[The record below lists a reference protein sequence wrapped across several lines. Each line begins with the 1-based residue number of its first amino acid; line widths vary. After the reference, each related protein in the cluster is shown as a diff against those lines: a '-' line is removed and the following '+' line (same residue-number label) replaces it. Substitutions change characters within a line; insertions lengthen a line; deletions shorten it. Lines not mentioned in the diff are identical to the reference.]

1 METSL
6 RQNVCEHIAQNAA
19 SKNIYLDCINGST
32 DHLHALISLG
42 SEQTIAKIAQ
52 LLKGESS
59 HWVNK
64 EKPGRFNFEWQDDYF
79 AESVS
84 WSDLSSVRRYIADQ
98 EAHHRK
104 KSFAEEFAE
113 ISAGLGMMG

>member
-1 METSL
+1 MDSDL
-6 RQNVCEHIAQNAA
+6 RQNICEHIARNAA
-19 SKNIYLDCINGST
+19 NKNIHLDCINGST
-32 DHLHALISLG
+32 DHLHALIFLG

-59 HWVNK
+59 RWVNK

-84 WSDLSSVRRYIADQ
+84 WSALSSVRRYIADQ
-98 EAHHRK
+98 EEHHRK
-104 KSFAEEFAE
+104 KSYAEEFPE
-113 ISAGLGMMG
+113 FSARQGLMG